1 MDDSSG
7 DVVIVPAERHHLD
20 SLCKIESQVSPFA
33 WTRGEFEQSLDDH
46 RCYVLLCNKKVRG
59 YVIFVLILDEV
70 ELLNIA
76 VAPNFQGEGL
86 GRALLHF
93 LIEDVKAFAA
103 KIFLEVR
110 ASNIPAI
117 SLYKQHG
124 FEQTGVRRAYYHAAH
139 GREDALLMC
148 RNLAPVGPSTPSV

>member
-1 MDDSSG
+1 MDASS
-7 DVVIVPAERHHLD
+7 DNVAIVPAQRQHLD

-33 WTRGEFEQSLDDH
+33 WTCGEFEQSLADH

-59 YVIFVLILDEV
+59 YVIFLPLLDEV

-86 GRALLHF
+86 GRVLLQYMVD
-93 LIEDVKAFAA
+93 EVKTFAVR
-103 KIFLEVR
+103 IFLEVR

-117 SLYKQHG
+117 SLYRANG
-124 FEQTGVRRAYYHAAH
+124 FEQSGVRRAYYHGAQ
-139 GREDALLMC
+139 GREDALLMR
-148 RNLAPVGPSTPSV
+148 RNLAPVTPAA